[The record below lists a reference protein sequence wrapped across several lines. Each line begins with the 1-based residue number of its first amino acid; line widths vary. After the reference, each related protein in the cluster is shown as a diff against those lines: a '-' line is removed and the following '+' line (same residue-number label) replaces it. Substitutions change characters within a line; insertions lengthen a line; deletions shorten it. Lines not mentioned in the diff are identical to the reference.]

1 MKVFAFL
8 SVATATAIY
17 ATTSHRRYYASDNHR
32 DYPNFFADPR
42 TSSGSRSANS
52 HSSSDSSPDSPP
64 PGSPSDSSQ
73 RSIRSASFPEHSD
86 DFTNSHIR
94 TIRNAND
101 ALNDYLEHAT
111 IIAHLVNGIALQ
123 SGLMNGSIPVND
135 VIGELLHLG
144 SVDVPSIVNIKAD
157 QVGLLTQNVK
167 KLPSELASDPEITD
181 LESLSIEWD
190 KQIAE
195 SKSVGDLQG
204 FLKNQSYF
212 DEAEKLK
219 DNFDFVVWT
228 QFVYDVNS
236 LEQHLTA
243 IEDIE
248 NPKTPP
254 KGIIDNFQKLKKF
267 EDIPKSFVALK
278 DTMKTL
284 LSYNLLL
291 KGPDVFKPL
300 EKIINLMRTRKVTL
314 IVSNENIKKV
324 KDNIEK
330 ILEVSRQFGASREDF
345 SKILKLAES
354 RSNPTSSN
362 KKYGAGFPN
371 GVSGV
376 KQLEQ
381 DVRELWIG
389 EILKIEVTKLNEF
402 ADSLKPLFNVNDRLI
417 ELDNQLKSLSS
428 SESKVALSKFNDLQM
443 EITVLTKESSE
454 ASDVLKEYP
463 DCVASSP
470 PAHPNSYKTASELL
484 THVKSLKDSLMAIV
498 SAVDTF
504 GLEGLQ
510 KETKAFVESVGFT
523 DTTSPGKEFKEL
535 AKKVKASKSL
545 QPLKNRVSDFK
556 KSYDTITGQ
565 GITEKLEA
573 IAKGQNDLKHVA
585 FTHSVQTELKVNNCI
600 DKHSKKSTLVAQA
613 VQLIQKLRQLDSTK
627 IEDVESVFSVIS
639 AVSKE
644 LSTAST
650 IPDTMKVDSKGMT
663 DDTNKLPDSLAKSE
677 VIGRS
682 VNSLRSAFALGD
694 LETEVG
700 KLKTIDSAV
709 QAVIKKSSDPKTIQQ
724 QWGDHK
730 EDMAELD
737 KTLGQIESFE
747 KNLNVSNLTTIGA
760 YGTPLTALASLTSVN
775 MNAKEKSKA
784 LDALLNDGALKIDP
798 TVKENIEESKKTL
811 DKLADLDL
819 GFASHTTQFQ
829 SAPSVFNDLQN
840 FLTKLLQVPM
850 SPRQPSGQVP
860 GAQGGPG
867 GAAAIQQGQKSKE
880 ENGITTLLL
889 IVIIAVALLAVV
901 AMVGGGFCGFKKYTE
916 HIWRSMLAE
925 WEKKHCFKDLA
936 NVKDVHSGYMQVMD
950 ANVELWRKKGTL
962 GEEKKRL
969 LTQSC
974 NPDSALFV
982 QNENKEVMVFANKV
996 TTLGGLDFIATH
1008 APKDPQE
1015 FWQMVLSQNPE
1026 FVVSLCGDKEMKTLN
1041 CDYYPKKVAK
1051 PKKFGDYTVALTSEE
1066 TAPKDVNKR
1075 SLTVTCGEKSLQLTH
1090 LQAVNWPA
1098 GDVPDDHETAFE
1110 LMKSVNNSKSPV
1122 IVHCSDGN
1130 SATMSFIG
1138 LQFIF
1143 EEVRKHPIFNFGHFM
1158 HEMCERTWHP
1168 IEKYTFSA
1176 WTVLGVRKHLYD
1188 ECKLAEEHK
1197 VDYDNDLKLLKD
1209 LKKEWIRED
1218 EARKEAIEA
1227 TKEAERVRLANE
1239 KQKQDEE
1246 DDRRKKDQ
1254 DKIDNLNKEVDELKK
1269 DKEAQQKYLETIQAK
1284 NNKID
1289 EKNNEIE
1296 KKNKRL
1302 IKELE
1307 ENLAKLTKEEAD
1319 RKRELIEWVTKNYN
1333 EDVDSHYDFHDVC
1346 VLKYMKLLKVD
1357 VDRAAANLPSGKQA
1371 FDKYCN
1377 PDTAVEVMQDGV
1389 KIPIHANYVS
1399 SKIPNC
1405 TIFIATQAPTKQGY
1419 NGYCDDTTGDFWA
1432 MIFHHDS
1439 DFIVNLCQQSEMAT
1453 LAQYF
1458 HSEPNKSVTCVRY
1471 NVRTESA
1478 DLVFKEEVMKRVLTV
1493 TDMESKKVKTVIHFQ
1508 LLNWIDKRIPKSH
1521 YAAMEVMNVVK
1532 KSKKHVVVH
1541 CKAGVGRTMSFIGLQ
1556 FVYEEISNN
1565 PQFSTVMEPMRKMR
1579 EMRWEAVQSV
1589 EQSFWIY
1596 LGVVLRLVRELG
1608 LDMSYYDKQF
1618 ALLPAYRRKY
1628 IDDMKAKKKKEKEE
1642 KEKANKKTKT
1652 EEK

>member
-94 TIRNAND
+94 TIRNVNEESA
-101 ALNDYLEHAT
+101 DYLEHAT
-111 IIAHLVNGIALQ
+111 IIAHIVNGIALQ

-144 SVDVPSIVNIKAD
+144 TVDVPSIVNIKTD
-157 QVGLLTQNVK
+157 QVALLTQNMK
-167 KLPSELASDPEITD
+167 KLPSELVTSPDITD
-181 LESLSIEWD
+181 LENLSIEWD
-190 KQIAE
+190 KRMTE
-195 SKSVGDLQG
+195 SKSIGDVKSL
-204 FLKNQSYF
+204 LKNHSYF
-212 DEAEKLK
+212 QEAQTLKTKFSFTLWASFTNKLSKVATLVTELKNYATFTHDDTITNFGNLPSTVDGIKQSFDNLKSATDTLK
-219 DNFDFVVWT
+219 DYKQV
-228 QFVYDVNS
+228 
-236 LEQHLTA
+236 
-243 IEDIE
+243 
-248 NPKTPP
+248 
-254 KGIIDNFQKLKKF
+254 
-267 EDIPKSFVALK
+267 
-278 DTMKTL
+278 
-284 LSYNLLL
+284 LS
-291 KGPDVFKPL
+291 GSDVFQPL
-300 EKIINLMRTRKVTL
+300 EKMIELISTRKIISYSSDNDFKL
-314 IVSNENIKKV
+314 ITGNVQKT
-324 KDNIEK
+324 
-330 ILEVSRQFGASREDF
+330 LEVSAQYSKSRQDF
-345 SKILKLAES
+345 EKVVELADNRRDHGS
-354 RSNPTSSN
+354 TVR
-362 KKYGAGFPN
+362 KYSVGFPN
-371 GVSGV
+371 GVSDV

-389 EILKIEVTKLNEF
+389 EILKMEVTKLNEF

-428 SESKVALSKFNDLQM
+428 SESKVALSKFNKIQSD
-443 EITVLTKESSE
+443 ISVLTKESLDAVNVLKDFIACAKESPGGE
-454 ASDVLKEYP
+454 ASYK
-463 DCVASSP
+463 
-470 PAHPNSYKTASELL
+470 NSLELL
-484 THVKSLKDSLMAIV
+484 KNIKAMKDSLIAL
-498 SAVDTF
+498 SEAVKNFDLKQLQTDTKSF
-504 GLEGLQ
+504 ID
-510 KETKAFVESVGFT
+510 SVGFKK
-523 DTTSPGKEFKEL
+523 DIKPDSKEYQELVAKLKDNKEF
-535 AKKVKASKSL
+535 ATL
-545 QPLKNRVSDFK
+545 QKRLSDLQN
-556 KSYDTITGQ
+556 SHNIITNANMVG
-565 GITEKLEA
+565 TLEA
-573 IAKGQNDLKHVA
+573 IINGKTILEEDSLKN
-585 FTHSVQTELKVNNCI
+585 SIDTEDGVNTCLQ
-600 DKHSKKSTLVAQA
+600 KHSKKSKLFLQA
-613 VQLIQKLRQLDSTK
+613 VQLIKNLRGLNSK
-627 IEDVESVFSVIS
+627 EIEDVESVFTMIS
-639 AVSKE
+639 TVSKE
-644 LSTAST
+644 LSTANT
-650 IPDTMKVDSKGMT
+650 IPDTMKADSKGMT
-663 DDTNKLPDSLAKSE
+663 DDTNKLSDSLAKSE
-677 VIGRS
+677 VIGQS
-682 VNSLRSAFALGD
+682 VNSLRSAFALRD
-694 LETEVG
+694 LKAEVD

-709 QAVIKKSSDPKTIQQ
+709 QAVIQKISAEDQKIVKPL
-724 QWGDHK
+724 WGDHK
-730 EDMAELD
+730 TEMAKLD
-737 KTLGQIESFE
+737 KTLVEIGSL
-747 KNLNVSNLTTIGA
+747 NLNVSNLTTIGA
-760 YGTPLTALASLTSVN
+760 FGTPLTALASLTSVN

-798 TVKENIEESKKTL
+798 TVKKNIEDSQKTL

-829 SAPSVFNDLQN
+829 SAPSVFSDLQN

-867 GAAAIQQGQKSKE
+867 GAAAIQQGQKSE
-880 ENGITTLLL
+880 EKNGITTLVL
-889 IVIIAVALLAVV
+889 IGIIAASIIFVLLL
-901 AMVGGGFCGFKKYTE
+901 VGGGFCGFKKYAE
-916 HIWRSMLAE
+916 HIWNSKIIQWMKR
-925 WEKKHCFKDLA
+925 HCFKDLA

-982 QNENKEVMVFANKV
+982 PNENKEVMVFANKV

-1075 SLTVTCGEKSLQLTH
+1075 SLTVTRGEKSLQLMH

-1110 LMKSVNNSKSPV
+1110 LIKTVNNSKTPV

-1138 LQFIF
+1138 IQFIF

-1284 NNKID
+1284 NTTMD
-1289 EKNNEIE
+1289 EKNKLI
-1296 KKNKRL
+1296 

-1307 ENLAKLTKEEAD
+1307 GNLAKLTKEEAD
-1319 RKRELIEWVTKNYN
+1319 RKKELIAWVTKNYN

-1357 VDRAAANLPSGKQA
+1357 VQRAEANLPSGKQA

-1608 LDMSYYDKQF
+1608 LDMSYYEKQF
-1618 ALLPAYRRKY
+1618 ALLPAYRKKY
-1628 IDDMKAKKKKEKEE
+1628 IDDMKAKKKKEKDE